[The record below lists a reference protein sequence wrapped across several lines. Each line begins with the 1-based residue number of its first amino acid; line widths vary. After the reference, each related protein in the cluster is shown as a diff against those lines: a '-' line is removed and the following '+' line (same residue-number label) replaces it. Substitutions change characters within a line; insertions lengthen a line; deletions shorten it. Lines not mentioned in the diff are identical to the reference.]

1 MSQEFYL
8 TSPFKGEVLAWV
20 ASNAADQIV
29 SLVVQGSHGLS
40 KEAFLV
46 LTNDEV
52 FFFKVKNGKPW
63 VEKRILITNYS
74 GMKVLI
80 GTLQMSF
87 ENEDG
92 KSELITI
99 GLKRNQA
106 REIQAIVWAKL
117 KQVLDKKKTEEQ
129 TDNGSEGEV
138 TTKGTYIG
146 QFTPE
151 SGVQFYERSSSKYSD
166 RKLSNLLQ
174 PGGSPIKVYSNVLEC
189 QSKIYK
195 IDNYV
200 TADVVFDGQTQV
212 SRRPTLTRMGL
223 LSPLPGSALLAGFA
237 LGKKETHDD
246 REVRVVISHP
256 DWSLSIRVKP
266 SDLGPAKSLA
276 SRINSIADSKTRPGK
291 NENSVNAVQQS
302 DKVLK
307 LKEVKILKDS
317 GFLTPKEAEQMK
329 KEIFEG

>member
-1 MSQEFYL
+1 M
-8 TSPFKGEVLAWV
+8 
-20 ASNAADQIV
+20 
-29 SLVVQGSHGLS
+29 
-40 KEAFLV
+40 
-46 LTNDEV
+46 
-52 FFFKVKNGKPW
+52 
-63 VEKRILITNYS
+63 LITNYT

-80 GTLQMSF
+80 GTLQISF
-87 ENEDG
+87 ENEEG
-92 KSELITI
+92 KAEIVAI
-99 GLKRNQA
+99 ALKRNQA
-106 REIQAIVWAKL
+106 KEIQTIVWAKV
-117 KQVLDKKKTEEQ
+117 KQELDMNNIEEQ
-129 TDNGSEGEV
+129 AGIGSEGKV
-138 TTKGTYIG
+138 NAKGTYIG

-174 PGGSPIKVYSNVLEC
+174 PGGSPIKVYANVLEC

-200 TADVVFDGQTQV
+200 AADVVFDGQTQV

-276 SRINSIADSKTRPGK
+276 SRINSIADSMTRTTK
-291 NENSVNAVQQS
+291 ADNTANNFEQS
-302 DKVLK
+302 DKVSK
-307 LKEVKILKDS
+307 LKEVKILQDS
-317 GFLTPKEAEQMK
+317 GFLTPQEAEQMK

>member
-8 TSPFKGEVLAWV
+8 TSPLKDEVLAWV
-20 ASNAADQIV
+20 ASNAAGQIIT
-29 SLVVQGSHGLS
+29 LVVQGSHGLS

-46 LTNDEV
+46 LTNHEIL
-52 FFFKVKNGKPW
+52 FFKVKNGKPW
-63 VEKRILITNYS
+63 VEKRMLITNYT

-80 GTLQMSF
+80 GTLQISF
-87 ENEDG
+87 KNEDG
-92 KSELITI
+92 KAEIVTI
-99 GLKRNQA
+99 ALKKNQA
-106 REIQAIVWAKL
+106 KEIQTIVWAKV
-117 KQVLDKKKTEEQ
+117 KQELAKKKIEEQ
-129 TDNGSEGEV
+129 AGNGSEGEV

-200 TADVVFDGQTQV
+200 TVDVVFDGQTQV

-276 SRINSIADSKTRPGK
+276 SRINSIADSITRTIK
-291 NENSVNAVQQS
+291 ENNTVNTFEQS
-302 DKVLK
+302 DKVSK

-317 GFLTPKEAEQMK
+317 GFLTSKEAEQMK

>member
-8 TSPFKGEVLAWV
+8 TSSLKNEVLAWV
-20 ASNAADQIV
+20 QSNASDQIIT
-29 SLVVQGSHGLS
+29 LVVQGSHGLS

-46 LTNDEV
+46 LTNLEI

-63 VEKRILITNYS
+63 VEKRMLITNYT

-80 GTLQMSF
+80 GTLQISF
-87 ENEDG
+87 ENEEG
-92 KSELITI
+92 KAEIVTI
-99 GLKRNQA
+99 ALKRNQA
-106 REIQAIVWAKL
+106 KEIQTIVWAKV
-117 KQVLDKKKTEEQ
+117 KQELAKKKTEDQ
-129 TDNGSEGEV
+129 TDNGSKEEV
-138 TTKGTYIG
+138 TIKGAYIG
-146 QFTPE
+146 KFTPE

-174 PGGSPIKVYSNVLEC
+174 SGGSPIKVYSNALEC

-200 TADVVFDGQTQV
+200 TADVIFDGQTQV

-276 SRINSIADSKTRPGK
+276 SRINSIADSITRTIK
-291 NENSVNAVQQS
+291 DDNTVNAFEQS
-302 DKVLK
+302 DKVSK

-317 GFLTPKEAEQMK
+317 GFLTSQEAEQMK